1 MINRPLFSSSFSSL
15 ISTYLDYK
23 ARNGFNEESYYLG
36 LKKFDRFLCSINK
49 EDETFTKEDAE
60 LWTALSD
67 TESECAHYKRLE
79 VSRGFLLYLHM
90 TGKNVYVFRPVK
102 YPQSNFMPHIYTE
115 DEIERYFEAVD
126 TYPFR
131 GWKDRLQ
138 MPVLCRLLYTCGT
151 RLGETLQIRK
161 RDVNLDKGIIKLVH
175 TKNNKP
181 RYIVMSDSM
190 ADLMRQYADKYF
202 FQIGDNDY
210 IFSNKDGRL
219 IHEQKFH
226 QKHTA
231 ILMDAGIPYSGEH
244 AGPRVHDWRHTFTV
258 NSILQMEKEGRDVR
272 SEIFYLIKYLG
283 HESIKETE
291 RYVHMLDK
299 ITASVQEGFS
309 SLVDCLFGKE
319 GIKDEE

>member
-1 MINRPLFSSSFSSL
+1 MKRPVFSSRFSSL
-15 ISTYLDYK
+15 ISSYLDYK
-23 ARNGFNEESYYLG
+23 GRNGFNEESYYLG
-36 LKKFDRFLCSINK
+36 LKKFDRFLCAINK
-49 EDETFTKEDAE
+49 ADETFTKEDAQQWME
-60 LWTALSD
+60 CSD
-67 TESECAHYKRLE
+67 TESESAHYRRLE
-79 VSRGFLLYLHM
+79 ISREFLLYLHR
-90 TGKNVYVFRPVK
+90 TEKDVFVFRKPKVPP
-102 YPQSNFMPHIYTE
+102 YNFIPHIYTE
-115 DEIERYFEAVD
+115 DEIARYFEAVD

-161 RDVNLDKGIIKLVH
+161 HDVDLEKGIIKLVH

-210 IFSNKDGRL
+210 IFSNKDRRL
-219 IHEQKFH
+219 LTEDKYRR
-226 QKHTA
+226 KHVA
-231 ILMDAGIPYSGEH
+231 ILLAAGIPYSGEH

-283 HESIKETE
+283 HESIRETE

-299 ITASVQEGFS
+299 ITSSVQEGFS

-319 GIKDEE
+319 EIENEE